1 MRTGSLAIS
10 RGHQLEAAP
19 ASRPRLA
26 AVNGDAPLR
35 VVSPVFQP
43 LHDRLAVLERL
54 AQLHERGALSDA
66 EFAAEKALIL
76 ERHPDAVVL
85 NQPLLPAEAR
95 HGPSL
100 LARLLNWRL
109 IPVGVAAGI
118 ALSFAAQPQQTTRF
132 FEDALRLFGA

>member
-10 RGHQLEAAP
+10 RGHQLEAGS

-26 AVNGDAPLR
+26 AVNGDEPVRA
-35 VVSPVFQP
+35 VSPVFQP

-54 AQLHERGALSDA
+54 ARLHERGALSDG

-76 ERHPDAVVL
+76 ERHPDSIVL

-95 HGPSL
+95 RGPSL
-100 LARLLNWRL
+100 FARLLNWKL
-109 IPVGVAAGI
+109 IPLGVASGV